1 MLLSLPG
8 TAGRWE
14 ACGDVV
20 PAPVWDRGVEKA
32 QVCKAGGGTQELL
45 GLTVV
50 PCREDILSSVWL
62 RMMDPGDPT
71 AVESRPALEWS
82 MVSNSSGL

>member
-1 MLLSLPG
+1 MWFQPLFGIEELRKLKCARLEGVHRSCWGLLWCL
-8 TAGRWE
+8 A
-14 ACGDVV
+14 
-20 PAPVWDRGVEKA
+20 
-32 QVCKAGGGTQELL
+32 
-45 GLTVV
+45 
-50 PCREDILSSVWL
+50 REDILSSVWL